1 MLDNN
6 EAGMDRVVRI
16 TLGLAILSLGWS
28 GVIAGQLGMAFKIL
42 GFVPLLTGIVGWC
55 PLYTLLRFSTD
66 GGVHR
71 TRTTHARG
79 AARSS

>member
-1 MLDNN
+1 MFDNN
-6 EAGMDRVVRI
+6 ESGVDRVTRV

-55 PLYTLLRFSTD
+55 PLYTIFRFSTR

-71 TRTTHARG
+71 TRTT
-79 AARSS
+79 